1 MLQKRVEHQSKTIK
15 HFSEQSIKYEAELK
29 KIEEKLADEHREAQK
44 FKDDHVALLEKLKA
58 DFEKDQSKQKR
69 RLNDLAIELSQLK
82 EENKFF
88 RLHANVNVENA
99 EKEKKPPLMARL
111 GAASAK
117 KVSAKASTATHQFKS
132 PQKAPI
138 QQTKAR

>member
-1 MLQKRVEHQSKTIK
+1 
-15 HFSEQSIKYEAELK
+15 
-29 KIEEKLADEHREAQK
+29 
-44 FKDDHVALLEKLKA
+44 LKA

-117 KVSAKASTATHQFKS
+117 KVSAKASTATH
-132 PQKAPI
+132 
-138 QQTKAR
+138 